1 MTSAGPRLTKQPAT
15 GAAPGQ
21 PADGPSGPPGASPA
35 PGAASAPALAPAPT
49 AGPSRRGPLLIIGLA
64 VALVATFLGAAAIG
78 AYDIPPSQVIGSVLH
93 RIGINLGPTPD
104 DLGESVLW
112 DVRFPRVVLAG
123 LIGASL
129 GCAGALLQG
138 IFGNPLAEPGTIGV
152 SAGAATGA
160 AASIVLGISTF
171 GTWTTTIAAFVGGI
185 ITTFVVYAVARSG
198 GRTEVITLVLTG
210 IAVNAF
216 TGAAIGLL
224 TFYST
229 DEQLRSITFWNLG
242 SVASAAWPAVSAV
255 APCAIVGLIVA
266 HRFARPLDLL
276 ALGEKPARHL
286 GVNVERLRICAILV
300 VALLTAS
307 AVAVAGAISFIGLV
321 VPHLIRMIAGPGH
334 RVLIPASALGGALMV
349 IGADLI
355 ARTAAAPAEI
365 PLGSI
370 TALLGGPFFF
380 WLILRTRSRQGGWA

>member
-1 MTSAGPRLTKQPAT
+1 MTATAPGLRKPPPAGP
-15 GAAPGQ
+15 G
-21 PADGPSGPPGASPA
+21 
-35 PGAASAPALAPAPT
+35 APAPDPAPT
-49 AGPSRRGPLLIIGLA
+49 RRARPRGSLIAALIALLVL
-64 VALVATFLGAAAIG
+64 TFLLGAGIG
-78 AYDIPPSQVIGSVLH
+78 AYPISPAELIGSVLR
-93 RIGINLGPTPD
+93 RIGLDWGPALD

-129 GCAGALLQG
+129 GCAGALMQG

-160 AASIVLGISTF
+160 ATSIVLGITTF
-171 GTWTTTIAAFVGGI
+171 GSWTTTISAFLGGLV
-185 ITTFVVYAVARSG
+185 TTLAVYAVARAG
-198 GRTEVITLVLTG
+198 GRTEVVTLVLVG

-242 SVASAAWPAVSAV
+242 SVASAAWPAVWAV
-255 APCAIVGLIVA
+255 APCAIVGLVVA
-266 HRFARPLDLL
+266 QRFARPLDLL

-286 GVNVERLRICAILV
+286 GVNVERLRVAAILV

-334 RVLIPASALGGALMV
+334 RVLIPASALGGAIMV

-380 WLILRTRSRQGGWA
+380 WLILRTRKRQGGWA

>member
-1 MTSAGPRLTKQPAT
+1 MTITEGRAVSLSKSDRR
-15 GAAPGQ
+15 
-21 PADGPSGPPGASPA
+21 DGRDIDSPSGPTAVPPSADPA
-35 PGAASAPALAPAPT
+35 PRRRAP
-49 AGPSRRGPLLIIGLA
+49 GRLLIIGLSA
-64 VALVATFLGAAAIG
+64 ALLVIFVAASAIG
-78 AYDIPPSQVIGSVLH
+78 AYEIPVSQILGSVLH
-93 RIGINLGPTPD
+93 KLGIDIGPVPD

-129 GCAGALLQG
+129 GCAGALMQG

-160 AASIVLGISTF
+160 AASIVAGISTF
-171 GTWTTTIAAFVGGI
+171 GTYTVTIAAFIGGL
-185 ITTFVVYAVARSG
+185 ITTLLVYAVARSS

-224 TFYST
+224 SFYST

-242 SVASAAWPAVSAV
+242 SVASAAWPAVAAV
-255 APCAIVGLIVA
+255 APCAVVGLLIA

-286 GVNVERLRICAILV
+286 GVNVERLRVSAILV
-300 VALLTAS
+300 VALLTAA

-334 RVLIPASALGGALMV
+334 RVLLPASALGGAVMV

-380 WLILRTRSRQGGWA
+380 WLILRTRKRQGGWA